1 MVPVARKQ
9 PRGVAEHAEVALLRS
24 RDRATQITTNR
35 VTRSWWFV
43 ACLGALPIL
52 LPVLVIGYLLLLSPG
67 PYGK

>member
-9 PRGVAEHAEVALLRS
+9 PRGVAEHAEVALWRS
-24 RDRATQITTNR
+24 RDRAKQLTTNR

-43 ACLGALPIL
+43 TCLGALPIL
-52 LPVLVIGYLLLLSPG
+52 VPMILIGFLLLFAG